1 MSSGLPTL
9 HGFEHLSR
17 IPLYVPGKPILEVQK
32 ELGLTRIVK
41 LASNENPWGP
51 TEAVKAR
58 VAAAIAGSDT
68 EGLNLYPVSDGPY
81 LRRAIAT
88 RKGVALDGVVLGNGS
103 SELLELVA
111 KAAFLDGGSSVI
123 PRHSFAIYGI
133 ATQTAGGRVI
143 ESRASATE
151 LDVDDLL
158 HSVAPDTRLVYL
170 GHPNNPTGIRLE
182 KQALERLVRQLREDI
197 VLVVDQAY
205 AEYEDPADYPDAAA
219 YLAERPNLLV
229 LHTFSKIHALA
240 ALRIGYGLGSKELL
254 GCIERV
260 RSPFNTNHLAQVA
273 AEVAVQDLAFEAFSR
288 QKNAEARTAFALEA
302 ARHRCQLSGTSGNFV
317 LLESVFPAKDLFREL
332 LQRGVIVRP
341 MHAYGL
347 PNPVRVTYGK
357 PEEMQ
362 AFWSAIGPL
371 LDGGC

>member
-1 MSSGLPTL
+1 MHSGLPTI
-9 HGFEHLSR
+9 HGFKHLSR
-17 IPLYVPGKPILEVQK
+17 IPLYVPGKPIQEVQR
-32 ELGLTRIVK
+32 EMGLSRIVK

-51 TEAVKAR
+51 TEAVKTR

-68 EGLNLYPVSDGPY
+68 EGLNLYPVSDGHY
-81 LRRAIAT
+81 LRKAIAA
-88 RKGVALDGVVLGNGS
+88 RKRVALGCVVLGNGS

-143 ESRASATE
+143 ESRGSATE

-158 HSVAPDTRLVYL
+158 HSVAEDTRLVYL

-240 ALRIGYGLGSKELL
+240 ALRIGYGLGSKDLL

-288 QKNAEARTAFALEA
+288 QKNADARMTFALEA
-302 ARHRCQLSGTSGNFV
+302 ALHRCQLSGTSGNFV

-347 PNPVRVTYGK
+347 PNHVRVTYGK